1 MLTITSHQLYTIRH
15 KQTGQPIYFD
25 GEKILSNSI
34 SSLAFIVV
42 QAREKVRIDSA
53 WRSSRTI
60 NDAVEI
66 VENDTG
72 KVVMEIPDEYAIT
85 ARKEDPGSGPCCRG
99 GHDMSSNKEWHYIED
114 EGYPPLDETVVA
126 VSETWLGISMHL
138 NRRVQR
144 TGWGRTIECW
154 NKDVDD
160 IIAWY
165 GPIPE
170 FKKKEEKQDA

>member
-1 MLTITSHQLYTIRH
+1 MDIPLRS
-15 KQTGQPIYFD
+15 
-25 GEKILSNSI
+25 
-34 SSLAFIVV
+34 
-42 QAREKVRIDSA
+42 DS
-53 WRSSRTI
+53 T
-60 NDAVEI
+60 
-66 VENDTG
+66 
-72 KVVMEIPDEYAIT
+72 
-85 ARKEDPGSGPCCRG
+85 RG
-99 GHDMSSNKEWHYIED
+99 NNMSSNKEWHYIED

-126 VSETWLGISMHL
+126 VSETWLGIAMHL

-170 FKKKEEKQDA
+170 FKKKEEKDGADS